1 MPRPAIITTA
11 VLLLIAPALVRA
23 QDDDVPLGDL
33 ARAARKA
40 KQVEEQAVIDNDNLN
55 VMMDQAESERLN
67 GKPVFSIDPSG
78 NAFRMT
84 SPDGTCSLSFDAKA
98 TALISTP
105 FVTSEIPQ
113 DELLKLQG
121 PATIHDGVLEVS
133 LHNGTG
139 WDVKEIVVGITVVQN
154 PGMVDLKPAKL
165 LEPVNDSSTQKLPD
179 MTMLYHLKATS
190 PPEANTV
197 FRADLGGDLDSS
209 KEWHWALI
217 GARGIPPAAPGSVEE
232 PSPAMNLT
240 GGASLPNISLSET
253 KAALPIASTAATSSP
268 LNSPNSPMNSASPPS
283 HDAPALP
290 STQH

>member
-1 MPRPAIITTA
+1 MPRPLLAA
-11 VLLLIAPALVRA
+11 LVALLLSPAFVCA
-23 QDDDVPLGDL
+23 QDDEVPLGDL
-33 ARAARKA
+33 ARAARNVKPA
-40 KQVEEQAVIDNDNLN
+40 EEQTVIDNDNLN

-105 FVTSEIPQ
+105 FVSSELPQ

-121 PATIHDGVLEVS
+121 PATVHDGILEVS

-139 WDVKEIVVGITVVQN
+139 WDVKEIVVGITVLQTSSV
-154 PGMVDLKPAKL
+154 PEFKPARMIGPID
-165 LEPVNDSSTQKLPD
+165 ESMTQKLPD

-190 PPEANTV
+190 PPDANTV
-197 FRADLGGDLDSS
+197 FRADLGGDLDAS

-217 GARGIPPAAPGSVEE
+217 GARGIPPAAPGSLDE
-232 PSPAMNLT
+232 
-240 GGASLPNISLSET
+240 SLPAPPSAGSTTVPNTTLSET
-253 KAALPIASTAATSSP
+253 KPASAVATSPNPANLPGNNAASTAKAPGSGDF
-268 LNSPNSPMNSASPPS
+268 SA
-283 HDAPALP
+283 HK
-290 STQH
+290 